1 MRCKDE
7 QTQLEEAIK
16 DYLRKLNSISLENK
30 EVFKNKEET
39 LNKYLSDKNKIT
51 SEFWEYIELKINDE
65 KKYKDSISKKISQS
79 IEDVWS
85 LNQKV
90 EHLSSIAD
98 ETIFLGRKIG
108 IGPIFLK
115 NEFEK
120 LVEASKQYSKCIDK
134 II

>member
-1 MRCKDE
+1 
-7 QTQLEEAIK
+7 LEFIV
-16 DYLRKLNSISLENK
+16 RKK
-30 EVFKNKEET
+30 Q
-39 LNKYLSDKNKIT
+39 
-51 SEFWEYIELKINDE
+51 
-65 KKYKDSISKKISQS
+65 SQS

-90 EHLSSIAD
+90 EHLSFIAE